1 VFGGDGNY
9 ADNIKAI
16 RGAAM
21 RGRAA
26 AA

>member
-1 VFGGDGNY
+1 VFGGGGY

-16 RGAAM
+16 RAAAI